1 VIVLGIETA
10 TARLSA
16 ALAGPD
22 GVMAAYVAPEDRR
35 HTEQLA
41 PAIEDLCRISGIRL
55 SDLAAVT
62 VDVGPGLFTGL
73 RVGIATAAA
82 LASALDIPAVGMT
95 STDVLAEPHHRR
107 GRSVVAVVDV
117 RRGELAW
124 ARYGPDGGT
133 PEIGP
138 ALITAEELITRL
150 TGTGEVLVVGDGAD
164 RCGDALGVLPGIYVV
179 AEAGQP
185 EAGQPEAGH
194 PDAGHPSAEVL
205 AVLARRRLLSGEAVV
220 GDLTP
225 CYLRGADVR
234 IGWAPAAVSS

>member
-41 PAIEDLCRISGIRL
+41 PAIENLCRTSGIHP
-55 SDLAAVT
+55 SDLGAVA
-62 VDVGPGLFTGL
+62 VDIGPGLFTGL

-82 LASALDIPAVGMT
+82 LASALGIPAVGIT
-95 STDVLAEPHHRR
+95 STDVLAETHHRR

-133 PEIGP
+133 PEVGP
-138 ALITAEELITRL
+138 ALITAGELLTRL
-150 TGTGEVLVVGDGAD
+150 TGTGEVLVVGDGAA
-164 RCGDALGVLPGIYVV
+164 RCGDALVALPGIHVV
-179 AEAGQP
+179 ADGVRPDGVHPDGVHP
-185 EAGQPEAGH
+185 EAA
-194 PDAGHPSAEVL
+194 VL
-205 AVLARRRLLSGEAVV
+205 AVLARRRLNSGQAVV
-220 GDLTP
+220 GDLAP
-225 CYLRGADVR
+225 CYLRQADVR
-234 IGWAPAAVSS
+234 IGWATAGAPS

>member
-1 VIVLGIETA
+1 VILLGIETA

-16 ALAGPD
+16 ALVGPD
-22 GVMAAYVAPEDRR
+22 GIMASFVAPEERR

-41 PAIEDLCRISGIRL
+41 PAVEDLCRSAGIRPG
-55 SDLAAVT
+55 DLGAVA

-82 LASALDIPAVGMT
+82 LASALGIPAVGVT

-124 ARYGPDGGT
+124 ARYGPAGGT

-138 ALITAEELITRL
+138 ALITADELMARL
-150 TGTGEVLVVGDGAD
+150 AGTGEVVVVGDGVAGG
-164 RCGDALGVLPGIYVV
+164 GDALAALPGIHV
-179 AEAGQP
+179 EA
-185 EAGQPEAGH
+185 AGD
-194 PDAGHPSAEVL
+194 PDAAVL
-205 AVLARRRLLSGEAVV
+205 AVLARRRLVSGEAVI

-225 CYLRGADVR
+225 CYLRQADVR
-234 IGWAPAAVSS
+234 IGWATAGAPS